1 MSLRF
6 KNLTRPAIKALPPG
20 KNISEHGIHVS
31 RLANGDLRYAINIMV
46 DGHRIHRVIG
56 RESDGVTREQAE
68 RAIEAL
74 RTRAREERLDLPT
87 GRKVHR
93 IFAEAAKAYLERIED
108 HPKHGR
114 NLKCK
119 RRHLLDR
126 LVPHFNQQRLD
137 KLTDAAIAQYVK
149 SRRNDRAA
157 VSTINRELSTLN
169 HFLNRLVEWKW
180 LRADLKP
187 KLAKGPEA
195 RKQIVVLDDTDKQAL
210 MRAAIADQ
218 DPQMWLFV
226 AVAMG
231 TGMRHSEILRIRW
244 EEIDFAN
251 LRIYVGKAKA
261 GQREQPIPPSLSQM
275 LRHEH
280 EALGTPTGWLFS
292 TSHASARHEHRQQMS
307 EPFRRVVE
315 RAGLDP
321 AKVTL
326 HVLRHTAVTALIKGG
341 VDLPTVQRI
350 SGHKTLAMVLRYT
363 HLTND
368 HVDKS
373 VETLG
378 AALSAAF
385 TPELHTATEE
395 PERDA
400 A

>member
-20 KNISEHGIHVS
+20 KSISEHGIHVS
-31 RLANGDLRYAINIMV
+31 RLASGDVRYAINIMV
-46 DGHRIHRVIG
+46 DGQRIHRVIG

-68 RAIEAL
+68 RAVEAL

-93 IFAEAAKAYLERIED
+93 TFAEAAKAYLERIED

-137 KLTDAAIAQYVK
+137 KLTDETIAQYVK
-149 SRRNDRAA
+149 SRRNDHAA
-157 VSTINRELSTLN
+157 IATVNRELSTLN

-187 KLAKGPEA
+187 KLAKGLEA

-210 MRAAIADQ
+210 IRAAIADC
-218 DPQMWLFV
+218 DPQMWIFV
-226 AVAMG
+226 AVAIG

-244 EEIDFAN
+244 EDIDFSN
-251 LRIYVGKAKA
+251 LRIYIGNAKA
-261 GQREQPIPPSLSQM
+261 GQREQPIPPSLADM
-275 LRHEH
+275 LGHEH
-280 EALGTPTGWLFS
+280 EALGRPIGWLFP
-292 TSHASARHEHRQQMS
+292 TSHATARNEHRQQMS
-307 EPFRRVVE
+307 EPFRRVVK

-321 AKVTL
+321 TKVTP

-363 HLTND
+363 HLSDD
-368 HVDKS
+368 HVDRS
-373 VETLG
+373 VEALG
-378 AALSAAF
+378 AALSAAI
-385 TPELHTATEE
+385 TPELHTPPTK
-395 PERDA
+395 PEKNA